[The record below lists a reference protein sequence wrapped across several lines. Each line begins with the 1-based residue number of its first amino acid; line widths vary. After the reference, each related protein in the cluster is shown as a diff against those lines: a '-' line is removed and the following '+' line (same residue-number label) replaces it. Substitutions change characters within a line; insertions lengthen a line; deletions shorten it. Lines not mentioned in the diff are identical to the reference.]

1 MSQNAFMIPSL
12 ITVHMEVSFEM
23 LFGYARVSTDGIVKL
38 LGASRELGELDGAK
52 AGLGYAAC
60 VMPQT
65 SCHAW
70 KARVRSAR

>member
-1 MSQNAFMIPSL
+1 MPIDRKLA
-12 ITVHMEVSFEM
+12 
-23 LFGYARVSTDGIVKL
+23 GIVKL
-38 LGASRELGELDGAK
+38 LGVSRELGEHDGGR